1 MKLPTLL
8 EGEALATWLD
18 LSDDER
24 KNYGIVK
31 EKLTAAM
38 VSTSFTTL
46 EQFHQRKLVP
56 GEALSLFLHEL
67 KQLLDQAM
75 PKLEARARE
84 QLLLHQ
90 FVAGLPN
97 AVSRQLRATGD
108 AKELT
113 STLET
118 C

>member
-1 MKLPTLL
+1 
-8 EGEALATWLD
+8 
-18 LSDDER
+18 
-24 KNYGIVK
+24 
-31 EKLTAAM
+31 M

-46 EQFHQRKLVP
+46 EQFHQRKFVP

-75 PKLEARARE
+75 PMLEARARE

-90 FVAGLPN
+90 FLSALPN
-97 AVSRQLRATGD
+97 AVSRQFCATGD

-113 STLET
+113 STHEPAKLLMS
-118 C
+118 CHWKRNDQLRVCLSLSMIAL